1 MEFEF
6 VESNLR
12 DSFRA
17 LASVRSSGDVRDL
30 AGVSIASAGVTFQM
44 FNAAFLAA
52 PVASEAELEKRIAQA
67 AVQFQARGLQWAY
80 WVCTDWMAEKVRRRS
95 RRVFERNNLRFSVE
109 LPGMIA
115 DRLLPPERK
124 PPEMR
129 FERVRNQQT
138 RMAFCALGSQCFNV
152 PLVWFNEVFDNDL
165 VWDKFAGY
173 VAYVE
178 GEPVSSAATVTSSGA
193 IGVYNVATIP
203 SHQRQGY
210 AEAVMRHALEK
221 AREEHGIERT
231 ILQSTPQG
239 FPLYVRMGYRTVT
252 KVAVYS
258 S

>member
-1 MEFEF
+1 MDFQF

-17 LASVRSSGDVRDL
+17 LASVRPSGDVQDL
-30 AGVSIASAGVTFQM
+30 AGISIASAGVAFQM

-52 PVASEAELEKRIAQA
+52 PVESETDLERRILQA
-67 AVQFQARGLQWAY
+67 TVHFNARGLEWAY
-80 WVCTDWMAEKVRRRS
+80 WVCTDWIEEKLRKRARRI
-95 RRVFERNNLRFSVE
+95 FERHNLRFSVE

-115 DRLLPPERK
+115 DRLLPPERNL
-124 PPEMR
+124 PEMEFR
-129 FERVRNQQT
+129 RVSDQRT
-138 RMAFCALGSQCFNV
+138 RTAFCTLGSLCFNV

-165 VWDKFAGY
+165 VWKNFAGY
-173 VAYVE
+173 VGYVG
-178 GEPVSSAATVTSSGA
+178 GEPVSSTATVTSSGA
-193 IGVYNVATIP
+193 IGVYNVATLP
-203 SHQRQGY
+203 RHQRQGY
-210 AEAVMRHALEK
+210 GEAVMRHAIQQ
-221 AREEHGIERT
+221 AHREFGIERT